1 MKITKTYKCVHCGK
15 AFTSTYDSRNH
26 QLFNYAQCLCGKARI
41 HCTGPTSFFLSDCSI
56 KDFVLSA
63 AGSIAFGKGVIEYP
77 EDFLNLTEENKIL
90 LQKIKDVGNALED
103 EAFTCFYDGSS
114 EKEIFFS
121 LEGADG
127 RESVSITFKDS
138 LFCEYG
144 FSEEE
149 MGRRNERI
157 NVSANRFLTLVEKIL
172 KGELDIDNPRR
183 IWNDE
188 TLEWH
193 SSRKEPVQLFDYY
206 LLV

>member
-1 MKITKTYKCVHCGK
+1 MKIMKTYKCAHCGK
-15 AFTSTYDSRNH
+15 VFTATYDSRKH
-26 QLFNYAQCLCGKARI
+26 QLFNYAQCLCGKARV
-41 HCTGPTSFFLSDCSI
+41 HCTGPNSFFMSDCSTE
-56 KDFVLSA
+56 DFVLSS
-63 AGSIAFGKGVIEYP
+63 AGSIAFERHVIEYS

-90 LQKIKDVGNALED
+90 LQKIKDAGNVLED
-103 EAFTCFYDGSS
+103 EAFTCFCDDSS
-114 EKEIFFS
+114 EKNIYFS
-121 LEGADG
+121 LDGADG
-127 RESVSITFKDS
+127 RESVSIIFKDS

-157 NVSANRFLTLVEKIL
+157 NVSANRFLTLVEKLL

-188 TLEWH
+188 TFEWH